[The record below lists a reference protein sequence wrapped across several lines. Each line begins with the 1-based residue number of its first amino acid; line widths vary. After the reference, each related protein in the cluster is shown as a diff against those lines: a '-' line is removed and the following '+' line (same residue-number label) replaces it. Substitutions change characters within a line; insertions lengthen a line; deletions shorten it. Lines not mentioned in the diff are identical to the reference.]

1 MKLNI
6 YYSKNLE
13 NKQKFEKFFIDNYLF
28 KDKSDYLAGEL
39 IDVKFYDIKNFV
51 KNEGFNV
58 ILVDDYLIYEIY
70 NDQELNNKLKEK
82 WNYNDKSIVFIA
94 LSENFH
100 QLEIARDVNFVRAYD
115 KDDLFEF
122 LFTEITH
129 DILRFLLEEERL
141 NIFISHAKS
150 DGRDIAKAIK
160 EFIDSDLKLS
170 NFFDEVDIQNS
181 QKWDDKLEES
191 IKKSLFLYIL
201 SDNYAQTL
209 WTKKELIFAKENK
222 RPIVGIDVLSNKNE
236 ISTFIGNTPILK
248 LKQHIQ
254 EIEVNC
260 KDTYLLHTKSNIRK
274 IINLLLKEALIF
286 EVKKD
291 KTDLPKK
298 PDLFDLCKIPSL
310 TVIYPDPP
318 MFNVEKEALENCSNK
333 KIFTPL
339 VAEIDKLGYLKYP
352 LNKKIAISISEP
364 NDLEEKGMRIEHLH
378 LLMIEIARYLIIMG
392 AELIYGGDLGYKKE
406 FNFTSILAETFRAY
420 NKLDE
425 KKQKKLINY
434 SAYPFCEKI
443 DVHLKTQNIDVI
455 EFKDCIGEKC
465 SFNDIETIAKNLTKM
480 REIITKEMDIKI
492 AVGGKISG
500 FSGFYPGV
508 LEEVYLAL
516 KENKPVIL
524 IKGFGGIVDKIIEF
538 INGKEV
544 EELTFE
550 YQSKVNPKLKQFL
563 EKNPKIK
570 GKIKSKYNEFLN
582 ILNLQ
587 KEKIIILEFNNY
599 HQIIADIL
607 KTFHKIFNQ

>member
-1 MKLNI
+1 MKINI
-6 YYSKNLE
+6 FYSKNLE

-28 KDKSDYLAGEL
+28 KDKNSYLAGKL
-39 IDVKFYDIKNFV
+39 IDVRFYDIKNFEI
-51 KNEGFNV
+51 KCDFCV
-58 ILVDDYLIYEIY
+58 ILVDDYLIDEIY
-70 NDQELNNKLKEK
+70 RNQNLNNKLKEK
-82 WNYNDKSIVFIA
+82 WKYNNKSIVFIA

-100 QLEIARDVNFVRAYD
+100 QLKIAKEINFVRAFD
-115 KDDLFEF
+115 KDDIFEF

-129 DILRFLLEEERL
+129 DILRFLLKEERL

-170 NFFDEVDIQNS
+170 NFFDEINIQNS

-209 WTKKELIFAKENK
+209 WTKKELIFAKEYK
-222 RPIVGIDVLSNKNE
+222 RPIVGIDVLADKNE
-236 ISTFIGNTPILK
+236 ISTFMGNTPILK
-248 LKQHIQ
+248 LKKNIQ

-260 KDTYLLHTKSNIRK
+260 KDTCLLHTKSNIRK

-286 EVKKD
+286 ELEKD
-291 KTDLPKK
+291 RTDLPKK
-298 PDLFDLCKIPSL
+298 PDLFDLCKISSS

-318 MFNVEKEALENCSNK
+318 MFNVEKEALENCSNQEL
-333 KIFTPL
+333 FTPL
-339 VAEIDKLGYLKYP
+339 VAELKKLGFLNKS

-364 NDLEEKGMRIEHLH
+364 NDLEEKGMRIEHLN

-420 NKLDE
+420 NKFI
-425 KKQKKLINY
+425 KKEQKKLINY
-434 SAYPFCEKI
+434 STYPFCERI

-465 SFNDIETIAKNLTKM
+465 SFNDIEIIAKNLTKM
-480 REIITKEMDIKI
+480 RKIITKEMDIKI
-492 AVGGKISG
+492 AVGGKITG
-500 FSGFYPGV
+500 FTGFYPGV

-538 INGKEV
+538 INGKNI

-550 YQSKVNPKLKQFL
+550 YQSKSNPKLKQFL
-563 EKNPKIK
+563 DNKQN
-570 GKIKSKYNEFLN
+570 KSNE
-582 ILNLQ
+582 I
-587 KEKIIILEFNNY
+587 EKIYNVILEILTK
-599 HQIIADIL
+599 HAKKIVIINFKDYFQIL
-607 KTFHKIFNQ
+607 KELFIKI

>member
-6 YYSKNLE
+6 YYSKKLK

-28 KDKSDYLAGEL
+28 KDKSNYLAGEL
-39 IDVKFYDIKNFV
+39 IDVRFYDIKNFD
-51 KNEGFNV
+51 KNKGFDV
-58 ILVDDYLIYEIY
+58 ILVDDYLIDEIY
-70 NDQELNNKLKEK
+70 KKEDINNKLKEK
-82 WNYNDKSIVFIA
+82 WSFNDNSIVFIA

-100 QLEIARDVNFVRAYD
+100 QLEIAKEVNFVRAFD

-129 DILRFLLEEERL
+129 DILRFLLKEKRL
-141 NIFISHAKS
+141 NVFISHAKK
-150 DGRDIAKAIK
+150 DERNIAKAIK

-181 QKWDDKLEES
+181 QKWDDKLEENVE
-191 IKKSLFLYIL
+191 KSLFLYIL

-209 WTKKELIFAKENK
+209 WTKKELILAKENK
-222 RPIVGIDVLSNKNE
+222 RPIVGIDVLANKNE
-236 ISTFIGNTPILK
+236 ISTFMGNTPILK
-248 LKQHIQ
+248 LKQNIQ

-260 KDTYLLHTKSNIRK
+260 RDTYLLHTKSNIRK

-286 EVKKD
+286 ELVKNKS
-291 KTDLPKK
+291 DLPKK
-298 PDLFDLCKIPSL
+298 PDLFDLCKIPLS
-310 TVIYPDPP
+310 TVTYSDPP
-318 MFNVEKEALENCSNK
+318 MFNVEKEALENCSNQEL
-333 KIFTPL
+333 FTPL
-339 VAEIDKLGYLKYP
+339 VAELKKLGFLNKS

-364 NDLEEKGMRIEHLH
+364 NDLEEKGMRIEHLN

-420 NKLDE
+420 NKFI
-425 KKQKKLINY
+425 KKEQKKLINY
-434 SAYPFCEKI
+434 STYPFCERI

-465 SFNDIETIAKNLTKM
+465 SFNDIEIIAKNLTKM
-480 REIITKEMDIKI
+480 RKIITKEMDIKI
-492 AVGGKISG
+492 AVGGKITG
-500 FSGFYPGV
+500 FTGFYPGV

-538 INGKEV
+538 INGKNI

-550 YQSKVNPKLKQFL
+550 YQSKSNPKLKQFL
-563 EKNPKIK
+563 DNKQN
-570 GKIKSKYNEFLN
+570 KSNE
-582 ILNLQ
+582 I
-587 KEKIIILEFNNY
+587 EKIYNVILEILTK
-599 HQIIADIL
+599 HAKKIVIINFKDYFQIL
-607 KTFHKIFNQ
+607 KELFIKI